1 MKLEKDISDL
11 QNEIELHKDLVL
23 DKHREAL
30 SWETKTKL
38 IEETIDWSKTEKSLN
53 GEIGAMKIE
62 IHRMTIRYNQLKRA
76 QEKLVQDLE
85 HCVMHREQIFVNSTI
100 QEHVNAKKKK
110 YKNSSQDQMKIE
122 EIRNKTK
129 IIQNDI
135 VFLTETN
142 IPQLLKNIERMIYIL
157 KRVRC
162 DLQEV
167 EAKDEKIRMQIADAM
182 LLKHNNLEQIIV
194 KQNRAKAFRK
204 LSETQGM
211 QKKVRTESTL
221 QQQFD
226 NQIEM
231 NESLMSVIQTLI
243 NDYPDKKTF
252 FTKIINFL
260 KE

>member
-1 MKLEKDISDL
+1 MEKDINDL

-30 SWETKTKL
+30 SWETKHKL

-85 HCVMHREQIFVNSTI
+85 HCVMHREQIFVSATI
-100 QEHVNAKKKK
+100 QEHVDAKKKK
-110 YKNSSQDQMKIE
+110 YKNANQSQVKIE
-122 EIRNKTK
+122 ETRNKTK
-129 IIQNDI
+129 IIQNEI
-135 VFLTETN
+135 VFLTEKRL
-142 IPQLLKNIERMIYIL
+142 PDMVLNIERMRYIIRRL
-157 KRVRC
+157 QS

-167 EAKDEKIRMQIADAM
+167 EAKDLKIRTQIDEAM
-182 LLKHNNLEQIIV
+182 LLKHNNLEQIII
-194 KQNRAKAFRK
+194 KQNRGKAFRK
-204 LSETQGM
+204 LNETPGM
-211 QKKVRTESTL
+211 TKKVRSETTL

-226 NQIEM
+226 NQIEI
-231 NESLMSVIQTLI
+231 NDCLMVVIQTLT
-243 NDYPDKKTF
+243 NDYPDKKAF